1 MRTTTASFDLKSW
14 RLRIGFTQ
22 SAAAAA
28 LGLSLAT
35 YREAEYRSMD
45 QEGAPVRKTVAL
57 LAQALER
64 EHIRRAVRDA
74 YAFYG
79 LDPAHG

>member
-1 MRTTTASFDLKSW
+1 VRTTTTSFDLRSW

-64 EHIRRAVRDA
+64 ERSSVECM
-74 YAFYG
+74 
-79 LDPAHG
+79 